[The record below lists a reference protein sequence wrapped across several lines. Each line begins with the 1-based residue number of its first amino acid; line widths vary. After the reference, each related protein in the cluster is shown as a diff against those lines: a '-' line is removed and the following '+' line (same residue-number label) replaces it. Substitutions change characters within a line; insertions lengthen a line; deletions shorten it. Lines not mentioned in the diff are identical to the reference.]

1 MAKIKALFF
10 DIDDTLYDSSK
21 LAKMA
26 RKNSI
31 NAMIDAGLPEKD
43 EVKVFEIL
51 KKIIK
56 KFGSNYPHHY
66 DELIKEMGENW
77 NPKIIAT
84 GVVAY
89 EHTKVG
95 YLKPFPKVVPILLE
109 IKKNYKLGI
118 ISNGLAIKQWEKLV
132 GLGVHHLF
140 NTVVTSEEEG
150 FEKPDQKI
158 FMQAVK
164 KIGLKPEECIMV
176 GDKLAND
183 ILGAKKSG
191 MLTILIHDDN
201 GRRMSTDTE
210 KPDFIITEFSELI
223 EILNNLE

>member
-21 LAKMA
+21 LAKLA

-31 NAMIDAGLPEKD
+31 KAMIDAGLPEKD

-51 KKIIK
+51 KKVIK

-66 DELIKEMGENW
+66 DELIKEMGESW
-77 NPKIIAT
+77 DPKIIAS

-89 EHTKVG
+89 EHIKVV
-95 YLKPFPKVVPILLE
+95 YLKPFPNVVPILLE
-109 IKKNYKLGI
+109 IKKNYKLGV

-140 NTVVTSEEEG
+140 NIVVTSEEEG
-150 FEKPDQKI
+150 FEKPDQQI
-158 FMQAVK
+158 FTHAVK
-164 KIGLKPEECIMV
+164 KMGLKPEECIMV
-176 GDKLAND
+176 GDRLDND
-183 ILGAKKSG
+183 IVGAKKSG
-191 MLTILIHDDN
+191 MLTILIKNDN
-201 GRRMSTDTE
+201 EGKMSTDGE
-210 KPDFIITEFSELI
+210 KPDFIINEFSELI
-223 EILNNLE
+223 EILNDLG

>member
-31 NAMIDAGLPEKD
+31 KAMIDAGLPEKD

-66 DELIKEMGENW
+66 DELIKEMGRSW
-77 NPKIIAT
+77 DPKIIAS

-109 IKKNYKLGI
+109 IKKNYLLGI
-118 ISNGLAIKQWEKLV
+118 ISNGLAIKQWEKLI

-150 FEKPDQKI
+150 FEKPDQQI
-158 FMQAVK
+158 FTQAVK
-164 KIGLKPEECIMV
+164 KMGLKPEECIMV
-176 GDKLAND
+176 GDRLDND
-183 ILGAKKSG
+183 IVGAKKSG
-191 MLTILIHDDN
+191 MLTILIKNDN
-201 GRRMSTDTE
+201 EGKMSTDDE
-210 KPDFIITEFSELI
+210 KPDFIINEFSELK
-223 EILNNLE
+223 EILNDLG